1 MKYTV
6 ITSFNQAGLD
16 CYGQNMIDT
25 FAAHWPA
32 DVEFI
37 IYAENCCPKIS
48 RVNTQILDIHQCCPD
63 LINFIQRH
71 SDNPRHTGKIDKKGN
86 LVQQGENFKLD
97 AVRFS
102 FKSYA
107 ITHAALTIDC
117 DWLIWLDA
125 DVRTFND
132 IPMSLLLDTCPSG
145 YYSSHLGRLNKFS
158 ETGYVTFNLRHQI
171 NQKFMQHW
179 RQLYDNDQLFDLNEY
194 HDAYVYT
201 YLKDL
206 YEQSHAIKFFNL
218 TPPAVLTAKSARG
231 HPFINSILGQYMDHL
246 KGDRKKTGHSGVKQ
260 LINNL
265 NIDYWK
271 NQQRT

>member
-6 ITSFNQAGLD
+6 ITSFNQAGLE
-16 CYGQNMIDT
+16 CYGQTMIDT
-25 FAAHWPA
+25 FTAHWPN
-32 DVEFI
+32 VVNLI
-37 IYAENCCPKIS
+37 VYAENCFPKITRS
-48 RVNTQILDIHQCCPD
+48 NTQILDIHQCCPD
-63 LINFIQRH
+63 LIKFIQRH
-71 SDNPRHTGKIDKKGN
+71 QDNPQHTGKIDKRGN

-107 ITHAALTIDC
+107 ITHAALTVDS

-125 DVRTFND
+125 DVRTFENVPVTM
-132 IPMSLLLDTCPSG
+132 IAETCPME
-145 YYSSHLGRLNKFS
+145 YYSSHLGRLDKFS
-158 ETGYVTFNLRHQI
+158 ETGYVTFNLKHDI
-171 NQKFMQHW
+171 NRKFMQHW
-179 RQLYDNDQLFDLNEY
+179 RHLYDSDQLFDLKEY

-206 YEQSHAIKFFNL
+206 YEGHLAEFFNL
-218 TPPAVLTAKSARG
+218 TPQAVLTDKSARG

-265 NIDYWK
+265 NINYWK